1 MQKDYHCPFS
11 ILDRDIICE
20 YKHAHLHLPP
30 PNKMHNHDGYE
41 ILLFLG
47 GENATVYV
55 ESERKEL
62 VRGDLILIDSY
73 TFHGLDITDSTNYER
88 VVINIE
94 ERYLKKISTENTDL
108 SYCFHH
114 TSPNILKMI
123 HLDESGIS
131 QFMVI
136 SSNLE
141 HAIKKEN
148 YGSDILRRAFL
159 SQLMVYI
166 NIICPP
172 SDSLSSTNTIPKI
185 VSNTF
190 TYIEK
195 NLATDITVEKI
206 AESLH
211 HNSDYLS
218 RCFKEATGYTLKHYV
233 LTKRITFAQKQLS
246 EGISPYDVCFCTG
259 FNNYSSFSRAFSK
272 KIGCSPKQYQLMYR
286 EKISAEVYIN
296 HYE

>member
-11 ILDRDIICE
+11 ILDEDIICE

-47 GENATVYV
+47 GENVTVYI
-55 ESERKEL
+55 ENEKKEL
-62 VRGDLILIDSY
+62 SRGDLILIDSY
-73 TFHGLDITDSTNYER
+73 TFHGIDSSNYER

-108 SYCFHH
+108 SYCFQQ
-114 TSPNILKMI
+114 TPSNIINLI
-123 HLDESGIS
+123 HLDELGIS
-131 QFMVI
+131 QFLII

-141 HAIKKEN
+141 YAMKEGG
-148 YGSDILRRAFL
+148 YGCDILKRAFL

-166 NIICPP
+166 NAIC
-172 SDSLSSTNTIPKI
+172 SISTSPASTSTISKI

-190 TYIEK
+190 TYIEE
-195 NLATDITVEKI
+195 NLVTDITVEKI

-218 RCFKEATGYTLKHYV
+218 RCFKKATGYTLKHYV
-233 LTKRITFAQKQLS
+233 LTKRIALAQKRLCK
-246 EGISPYDVCFCTG
+246 GISPYDVCFSTG

-272 KIGCSPKQYQLMYR
+272 KIGCSPKQYQLMNR
-286 EKISAEVYIN
+286 KKISAEVYID
-296 HYE
+296 HL